1 MADHHTPVR
10 VRAAHVG
17 WVAERLTARDRAI
30 LRSVSQLHV
39 VRGIDLERLHFAD
52 LEGRSRS
59 VVRWR
64 VLKRLTDW
72 RVLRPLPRRVGGSLA
87 GSAQLAFALDSAGL
101 HFARRLDGAPQPRR
115 PATLAGRS
123 LAHRL
128 GVSELY
134 AALVER
140 ARATGFAVEEFVV
153 EPACWVP
160 DDQRGWL
167 KPDAYVRLVG
177 RSTDHWWI
185 EYDRATED
193 RSVLRAKVQ
202 AYVEFFRRGQPGPEG
217 VMPWVLFSVPT
228 ERRLDEVERVV
239 RVARAPENLFHVAT
253 HQAAVPLMAEQLS
266 TADNSGVL

>member
-1 MADHHTPVR
+1 
-10 VRAAHVG
+10 
-17 WVAERLTARDRAI
+17 
-30 LRSVSQLHV
+30 
-39 VRGIDLERLHFAD
+39 
-52 LEGRSRS
+52 
-59 VVRWR
+59 
-64 VLKRLTDW
+64 LKRLTDW

-101 HFARRLDGAPQPRR
+101 HLARRLDGAPQQRR
-115 PATLAGRS
+115 PTALAGRN

-134 AALVER
+134 AALAEL
-140 ARATGFAVEEFVV
+140 ARSTGFAVEEFVV

-160 DDQRGWL
+160 DRQRGWL

-193 RSVLRAKVQ
+193 RGVLRAKVQ
-202 AYVEFFRRGQPGPEG
+202 AYVEFFRRGEQGPEG

-228 ERRLDEVERVV
+228 ARRLDEVQQVV
-239 RVARAPENLFHVAT
+239 RAARAPENLFHMAT
-253 HQAAVPLMAEQLS
+253 HPSAATLMAEQL
-266 TADNSGVL
+266 NSVGA